1 MPGRKTWFRGRSGSN
16 AAGRAASSAGA
27 EEYPT
32 RKLVIVGD
40 GTCGKTS
47 LLFAFTRDEF
57 YEAYVPTIFETSIVD
72 MEIRPGK
79 VIALSLWDTAGQE
92 AYARLRP
99 LSYTDT
105 HVILICFA
113 MDSRDS
119 FNNVR
124 DTWCPEVRHYCPK
137 ASLLLIGCKNDLAS
151 APGNDCI
158 SQEEVEK
165 LANSIGATRHFLCSA
180 KTRENVTEVFETA
193 ASLAYESGKRQS
205 GGSPFGNCFGA
216 KKSKKKVKMGKSAGR

>member
-1 MPGRKTWFRGRSGSN
+1 MVNRKNFFRRRST
-16 AAGRAASSAGA
+16 SSIGGGGGA
-27 EEYPT
+27 DGEYPT

-124 DTWCPEVRHYCPK
+124 DTWYPEVRHYCPR
-137 ASLLLIGCKNDLAS
+137 AALLLVGCKNDLAS
-151 APGNDCI
+151 SAADCVTRD
-158 SQEEVEK
+158 EVEK
-165 LANSIGATRHFLCSA
+165 LADNIGATSHFLCSA

-193 ASLAYESGKRQS
+193 ADVAYEAGR
-205 GGSPFGNCFGA
+205 
-216 KKSKKKVKMGKSAGR
+216 KKSKISSRLGACFGRRSRKKTEKA